1 MIVLDKNC
9 VTILNGDW
17 KQVSRMAGVMK
28 KEYKSEK
35 EYMVKKKMRTD
46 GKWGGSVELC
56 ALSLFTGIDVL
67 TFYIGGYH

>member
-9 VTILNGDW
+9 DYIEGDW

-35 EYMVKKKMRTD
+35 EYIVKKKMRNR
-46 GKWGGSVELC
+46 WE
-56 ALSLFTGIDVL
+56 
-67 TFYIGGYH
+67 IGRVC